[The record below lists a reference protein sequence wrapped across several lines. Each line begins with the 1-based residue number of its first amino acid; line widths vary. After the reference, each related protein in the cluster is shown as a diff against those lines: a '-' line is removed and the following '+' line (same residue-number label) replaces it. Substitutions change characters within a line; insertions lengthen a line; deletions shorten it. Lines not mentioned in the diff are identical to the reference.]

1 MTQDEFDKAKELRE
15 SIGATKDQIL
25 RIEILMKA
33 CSKQKR
39 PFALRD
45 TADLNSPIIHISQE
59 EALPFFEKKLE
70 GYRRGLEKLEKEF
83 DEL

>member
-25 RIEILMKA
+25 QIEILMKA

-59 EALPFFEKKLE
+59 EALTFFEKKLE

>member
-45 TADLNSPIIHISQE
+45 TADLASPIIHLSQE

-70 GYRRGLEKLEKEF
+70 GYRRGLEKLKKEF

>member
-1 MTQDEFDKAKELRE
+1 MTQEVFDKAKELLA
-15 SIGATKDQIL
+15 SISATKDQIT
-25 RIEILMKA
+25 RIEILMEA

-45 TADLNSPIIHISQE
+45 TADLTSPIIHLSQE
-59 EALPFFEKKLE
+59 EALPLLEKKLE

-83 DEL
+83 DKL

>member
-45 TADLNSPIIHISQE
+45 TADLASPIIHLSQE

>member
-1 MTQDEFDKAKELRE
+1 MTQDVFEKAKELRADI
-15 SIGATKDQIL
+15 SATKDQIT
-25 RIEILMKA
+25 RIELLMKA
-33 CSKQKR
+33 CSKQER

-45 TADLNSPIIHISQE
+45 TADLLSPIIHLSQE
-59 EALPFFEKKLE
+59 EALPFFERELE

>member
-1 MTQDEFDKAKELRE
+1 MRQETFDKAKELRA
-15 SIGATKDQIL
+15 SISATKDQIT
-25 RIEILMKA
+25 RIEILMEA

-45 TADLNSPIIHISQE
+45 TADLTSPIIHLSQE
-59 EALPFFEKKLE
+59 EALPFFEKELE

-83 DEL
+83 NEL